1 MLIIKKLIEKIFKD
15 EKELIH
21 HRYKKNILDLDFNL
35 EIDQYLNFILG
46 T

>member
-1 MLIIKKLIEKIFKD
+1 MLIIKKLIEKIFED

-21 HRYKKNILDLDFNL
+21 QRYKKNILDLRR
-35 EIDQYLNFILG
+35 